1 MEEAGE
7 LLEETLDEEKAADEK
22 LSGLAEDIN
31 PEVEKDESEEEDD
44 GERRKPK
51 KPPPDRDEYLRLYA

>member
-51 KPPPDRDEYLRLYA
+51 KATARS

>member
-7 LLEETLDEEKAADEK
+7 LLEEKAADEK

-51 KPPPDRDEYLRLYA
+51 KATARS